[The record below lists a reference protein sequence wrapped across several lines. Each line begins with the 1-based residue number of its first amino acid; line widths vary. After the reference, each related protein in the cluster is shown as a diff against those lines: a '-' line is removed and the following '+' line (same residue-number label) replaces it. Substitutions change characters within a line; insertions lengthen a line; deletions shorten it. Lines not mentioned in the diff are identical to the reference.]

1 MGKSAAICFSFEE
14 NPSFLADFSSCFWF
28 STGIYIFL
36 FILLDYWALK
46 SVLIASAISS
56 SKTVSAPFSLFPF
69 GTEIKCTLNG
79 LTVSSHLLTSLL
91 YFPYFCLYFTSFCY
105 PHLLLYKFTYVIS
118 NLLLNQF
125 NFNIG
130 HYLFWF
136 YKFCLVLLKILSH
149 FIVYSSLAR
158 FLMLAFNFISTVNI
172 IFYF

>member
-14 NPSFLADFSSCFWF
+14 NLSFLADFSSYFWF

-46 SVLIASAISS
+46 SVLVASAISS

-69 GTEIKCTLNG
+69 GMEIKCTLND

-91 YFPYFCLYFTSFCY
+91 YFPYFCLSLLYFTSFCY
-105 PHLLLYKFTYVIS
+105 PHLLLYKFTCVIS
-118 NLLLNQF
+118 NLLLNLF

-136 YKFCLVLLKILSH
+136 YNFCLVLLKILSY

-158 FLMLAFNFISTVNI
+158 FFFNF
-172 IFYF
+172 